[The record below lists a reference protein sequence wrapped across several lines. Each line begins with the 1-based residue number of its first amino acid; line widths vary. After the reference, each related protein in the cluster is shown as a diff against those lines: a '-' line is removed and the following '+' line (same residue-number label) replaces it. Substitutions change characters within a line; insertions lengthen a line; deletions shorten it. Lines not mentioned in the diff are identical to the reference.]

1 MPSCVGIID
10 DDTELQ
16 AELFI
21 AIGCRVKLTNN
32 TWVDGGLANGCLGTV
47 CAVIYNENKTSP
59 NRLIISWSNPNTTT
73 VQVESRISVKF
84 ASISIG

>member
-1 MPSCVGIID
+1 MPSFVGIID
-10 DDTELQ
+10 DDTGLQ

-47 CAVIYNENKTSP
+47 CAVIYNGNRTSP
-59 NRLIISWSNPNTTT
+59 NRLIISWSNSITTT
-73 VQVESRISVKF
+73 VHASMVISCLLL
-84 ASISIG
+84 